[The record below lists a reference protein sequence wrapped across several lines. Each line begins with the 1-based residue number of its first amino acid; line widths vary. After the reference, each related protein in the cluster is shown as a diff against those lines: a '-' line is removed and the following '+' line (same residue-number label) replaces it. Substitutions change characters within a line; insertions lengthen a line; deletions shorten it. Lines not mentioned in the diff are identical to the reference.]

1 MAKKLC
7 IDCNEEVGTWRNKH
21 GSYGKAAETKSM
33 FKIMGI
39 SEPNLENSEEGDI
52 YCAPCHNKLFCR
64 HAVKI
69 WKYYESTLMPEEF
82 EKLIQSGEDW
92 IPIAKAEL
100 SSMKDTQTENSSSSL
115 SKQSPSAPMPTNT
128 IQSDERITTASE
140 LARLSQLRH
149 DDFKRH
155 WEKNGTVQFKNDK
168 IAILKRAQG
177 AQVQFIVAYDQLT
190 REGFRLMS
198 IDEGA
203 TVDGGAGFSGGISS
217 YYYFQKMD
225 YVR

>member
-52 YCAPCHNKLFCR
+52 YCAPSHNKLFCR

-82 EKLIQSGEDW
+82 EKLIQCGEDW

-100 SSMKDTQTENSSSSL
+100 SSMKDTQTESSSSPL
-115 SKQSPSAPMPTNT
+115 SKQSFDYFDHREYQGLDTFDSLIHPSYQECDINP
-128 IQSDERITTASE
+128 SE
-140 LARLSQLRH
+140 L
-149 DDFKRH
+149 
-155 WEKNGTVQFKNDK
+155 
-168 IAILKRAQG
+168 
-177 AQVQFIVAYDQLT
+177 
-190 REGFRLMS
+190 
-198 IDEGA
+198 
-203 TVDGGAGFSGGISS
+203 SGL
-217 YYYFQKMD
+217 
-225 YVR
+225 

>member
-1 MAKKLC
+1 MN
-7 IDCNEEVGTWRNKH
+7 I
-21 GSYGKAAETKSM
+21 
-33 FKIMGI
+33 
-39 SEPNLENSEEGDI
+39 
-52 YCAPCHNKLFCR
+52 
-64 HAVKI
+64 
-69 WKYYESTLMPEEF
+69 
-82 EKLIQSGEDW
+82 
-92 IPIAKAEL
+92 
-100 SSMKDTQTENSSSSL
+100 
-115 SKQSPSAPMPTNT
+115 
-128 IQSDERITTASE
+128 
-140 LARLSQLRH
+140 
-149 DDFKRH
+149 
-155 WEKNGTVQFKNDK
+155 QFKNDK